1 MSVRTVI
8 KSQPAWVLG
17 SGGLLGSAL
26 VRRAAERDVDIF
38 TATRIPWSD
47 SQDRAHALAEA
58 ARQFAA
64 MSADA
69 PMVVVW
75 AAGIAGV
82 SSDQATADSETQA
95 LSELI
100 EALAPYWAARGGVF
114 FLASSAGAVYAAS
127 DNAPFDSSSPTAAN
141 SPYGRAKL
149 AQEDLLIRSLPENVR
164 VVVGRLG
171 NLYGPPSHGRHG
183 LISRLSAAALSRS
196 ALNLFVSLD
205 TLRDYCW
212 ADDAAELIWR
222 DVLSE
227 SRGSCVRVIGS
238 GQAVTISEV
247 VSTVQSVTH
256 RRVPI
261 ALGTDP
267 ESERQPIDLRLVPDW
282 LDTYPDFQPLD
293 LASGIKR
300 LVTELATA
308 PR

>member
-1 MSVRTVI
+1 MI
-8 KSQPAWVLG
+8 KPQPAWVLG

-26 VRRAAERDVDIF
+26 IRRAPGRDVEVF
-38 TATRIPWSD
+38 TATGVPWTD
-47 SQDRAHALAEA
+47 SKKRQRALADA
-58 ARQFAA
+58 AGQFAD
-64 MSADA
+64 MSAGA
-69 PMVVVW
+69 PMVVAW

-82 SSDQATADSETQA
+82 SSNQATADSESHA
-95 LSELI
+95 LSDLI
-100 EALAPYWAARGGVF
+100 EALAPYWSARGGVF

-127 DNAPFDSSSPTAAN
+127 PQAPFDSSSPTAAN

-149 AQEDLLIRSLPENVR
+149 AQEELLTRKLPENVR
-164 VVVGRLG
+164 MVVGRLG
-171 NLYGPPSHGRHG
+171 NLYGPPSQGRHG

-222 DVLSE
+222 DVLSA

-238 GQAVTISEV
+238 GQAATISEV
-247 VSTVQSVTH
+247 VSTVQAVTH

-282 LDTYPDFQPLD
+282 LDTYPEFQPLD

-300 LVTELATA
+300 LVTELATV